1 MDTIKKLKKLDIS
14 AISDAL
20 DQCGVNGGC
29 HLIPRS
35 KNKKIVGKAFTVK
48 FKRVDP
54 GTFAKAADYIE
65 EVRKGEVVVIDN
77 NGDCSCT
84 VWGKILTETAIFK
97 KISGTVIYGACR
109 DSSKILDSKYPVF
122 SKDIFMK
129 TGKNRVVL
137 ECVQKPV
144 HLADVLVNPGDYIK
158 GDESGIVVIPNR
170 IIEQVI
176 GKAENIT
183 MNEKLILKDVKK
195 GIPLNKARE
204 KYNYNFLPFKK

>member
-1 MDTIKKLKKLDIS
+1 MDIIKKLKKLDIS

-20 DQCGVNGGC
+20 DQYGVNGGC

-35 KNKKIVGKAFTVK
+35 KNRKIVGRAFTVK
-48 FKRVDP
+48 FKKADP

-65 EVRKGEVVVIDN
+65 KVKRGEVIVIDN
-77 NGDCSCT
+77 NGDSSCT
-84 VWGKILTETAIFK
+84 VWGEILTETAIFK

-129 TGKNRVVL
+129 TGKNRVAL

-144 HLADVLVNPGDYIK
+144 YLAEVLVNPGDYIK
-158 GDESGIVVIPNR
+158 GDESGIVVIPNG
-170 IIEQVI
+170 IIKQVI
-176 GKAENIT
+176 VKAEDIT

-195 GIPLNKARE
+195 GIPLNRARE